1 MVDFKHIFFFQSCI
15 YYSWTCRYDEWAR
28 DNRSQSERCSNKR
41 FYKLRFRVNET
52 WRMVSNSNYF
62 VVIFIILS
70 DNIVDIFCKYMNY
83 NRFIKL
89 HIYWLIGEP
98 FSHFTQFL
106 FKLFFFT
113 IVDTFCNRV
122 QMFIELIN
130 TIRCDWTCH
139 TLSILFNLLK
149 LANSML

>member
-1 MVDFKHIFFFQSCI
+1 MNGQGIIGVRVSV
-15 YYSWTCRYDEWAR
+15 AR
-28 DNRSQSERCSNKR
+28 TKDS
-41 FYKLRFRVNET
+41 T
-52 WRMVSNSNYF
+52 NYGF
-62 VVIFIILS
+62 TLTRPGGWWVIVIILSSYLSLLYS

-89 HIYWLIGEP
+89 HIYWLIREP

-139 TLSILFNLLK
+139 TLSILFKLLK
-149 LANSML
+149 LANSIL